1 MPTRRTVTS
10 RTPTHAG
17 GIVYRMNGD
26 TPEFLLVTA
35 RSPRVEWVYP
45 KGHLE
50 PGEDAERA
58 AVREV
63 EEEAG
68 VRATIVQALHDVTA
82 QVRGEEQV
90 VRYFLM
96 TTTDAGDSREGRRL
110 TWATA
115 AQAEEL
121 LTFPG
126 SRRSLREAVALLGR
140 SASGR

>member
-1 MPTRRTVTS
+1 MTS
-10 RTPTHAG
+10 RAPTHAG

-50 PGEDAERA
+50 AGEDAEQA
-58 AVREV
+58 AIREV

-68 VRATIVQALHDVTA
+68 VRAVVVQAIEDVRT
-82 QVRGEEQV
+82 QVREEEQI

-96 TTTDAGDSREGRRL
+96 TTNDAGEGREGRRVVWL
-110 TWATA
+110 DATE
-115 AQAEEL
+115 AEAH
-121 LTFPG
+121 LTFPEA
-126 SRRSLREAVALLGR
+126 RESLRRAVQLMRRRQPGT
-140 SASGR
+140 